1 MADIIPLDE
10 KLDHARNRRSRRLA
24 EYKRRTAESILR
36 QVRRDGACEKC
47 GATAAPRADKPA
59 GQKIHI
65 PYRLCAPCAG
75 EYADFIDR
83 IQGGGDP
90 RRYWQNAT
98 WRESWKRWID
108 YQGSLH
114 SFMASKEFRRLVQE
128 VNDPD
133 STG

>member
-10 KLDHARNRRSRRLA
+10 RLDQAQNRQAQRLA
-24 EYKRRTAESILR
+24 EHKRRIVESVLR
-36 QVRRDGACEKC
+36 QIRHDSTCEKC
-47 GATAAPRADKPA
+47 GATVDSRIEAPAERNV
-59 GQKIHI
+59 QI
-65 PYRLCAPCAG
+65 PYRLCSLCSD

-83 IQGGGDP
+83 IQGGGDS
-90 RRYWQNAT
+90 RRHWQNAT

-128 VNDPD
+128 VRSPD
-133 STG
+133 TTN

>member
-10 KLDHARNRRSRRLA
+10 KLDQAQNRRNQRLA
-24 EYKRRTAESILR
+24 EHKRRTVESVLR
-36 QVRRDGACEKC
+36 QVRHDGACEKC
-47 GATAAPRADKPA
+47 GAAVDSRIETPA
-59 GQKIHI
+59 EVKRQT
-65 PYRLCAPCAG
+65 PYRLCAPCAD

-83 IQGGGDP
+83 IQGGGDS

-128 VNDPD
+128 VRSPD
-133 STG
+133 TTN